1 MAERTLPPLWALA
14 SACQVHPRPAQIW
27 MIGPAAGT
35 PGNLGSPPHPC
46 IKRYGRHA
54 VAKVIR
60 LCNAELVIWPP
71 VNVQF
76 VACFAPLSSELDF
89 EVSMGC
95 LERSVAARQLA
106 YQLGA

>member
-1 MAERTLPPLWALA
+1 MTSYVEAETEVPGIRSDARVAAAMGAA

-35 PGNLGSPPHPC
+35 PGNLGSPPDPC

-54 VAKVIR
+54 VAKVTR
-60 LCNAELVIWPP
+60 LGNDELVIWPP
-71 VNVQF
+71 VKVQF

-89 EVSMGC
+89 
-95 LERSVAARQLA
+95 
-106 YQLGA
+106 